1 MQFSLLPVSLLLSLA
16 AAQTI
21 TFSADPATS
30 TTCAGQP
37 VLDQCLASTKL
48 IVAQCGTT
56 DWGCLCQKWNDVLTC
71 YTASGCS
78 DDAGIATAQ
87 NSKDTYCAQASIY
100 TSTTSSAI
108 SRDVPATTTATTATG
123 TGATSAQTT
132 ANNGDVRV
140 ESTSSG
146 SATGASATETGNAA
160 SKDLVVGAGSLMM
173 GLAGL
178 VGAFL

>member
-1 MQFSLLPVSLLLSLA
+1 MQFSLVPVSLLLSLA
-16 AAQTI
+16 VAQTV
-21 TFSADPATS
+21 TFSSNPATS
-30 TTCAGQP
+30 TTCAGQN

-78 DDAGIATAQ
+78 NDAGIAEAQ

-108 SRDVPATTTATTATG
+108 SRAVSATTTATTATG

-132 ANNGDVRV
+132 DDNGAVRV
-140 ESTSSG
+140 ASTSSG
-146 SATGASATETGNAA
+146 TATGASATQSGNAA
-160 SKDLVVGAGSLMM
+160 RKDLVVGAGSVMM

-178 VGAFL
+178 VGALL

>member
-1 MQFSLLPVSLLLSLA
+1 MEPRTGAVSARNGMMFSR
-16 AAQTI
+16 
-21 TFSADPATS
+21 TFRSSKFSIIPNSFFSPQSRAHVESSSNPANIRS
-30 TTCAGQP
+30 
-37 VLDQCLASTKL
+37 S
-48 IVAQCGTT
+48 
-56 DWGCLCQKWNDVLTC
+56 C

-108 SRDVPATTTATTATG
+108 SRDVPATTTATIATG

>member
-1 MQFSLLPVSLLLSLA
+1 MN
-16 AAQTI
+16 
-21 TFSADPATS
+21 PANVCS
-30 TTCAGQP
+30 
-37 VLDQCLASTKL
+37 S
-48 IVAQCGTT
+48 
-56 DWGCLCQKWNDVLTC
+56 C

-108 SRDVPATTTATTATG
+108 SRSVPATTTATTATG

>member
-1 MQFSLLPVSLLLSLA
+1 MQFSLLPISTLISLA

-21 TFSADPATS
+21 TFSANPATS

-37 VLDQCLASTKL
+37 VLDLCLASTKL
-48 IVAQCGTT
+48 IVAQCGST

-78 DDAGIATAQ
+78 EDAGIATAQ

-108 SRDVPATTTATTATG
+108 SRDIPTTTTATTATG
-123 TGATSAQTT
+123 TDSSSAQTT
-132 ANNGDVRV
+132 GNNGDVRV

-146 SATGASATETGNAA
+146 TATGASATQSGNAA
-160 SKDLVVGAGSLMM
+160 SKDLVVGAGSMMM